1 MEGSSLGDAIRV
13 IKAKFPDIQCD
24 AERIV
29 AAVNEEYS
37 KHETKLV
44 DGDTIALIPPVSGGA
59 LSK

>member
-1 MEGSSLGDAIRV
+1 M
-13 IKAKFPDIQCD
+13 IKSKFPDIQCD